1 METRRWIN
9 HSLPQ
14 TLGNAVIL
22 LYINAAFD
30 PPVRRGPVPHRH
42 LLIAGGKVAA
52 GYGIANERKWGYQL
66 GLVMAFLP
74 FVVRFLFSGLD
85 GVLGTSIISLHVRD
99 PAGRAPPPRAVAAS
113 TSASGSR

>member
-22 LYINAAFD
+22 LYINAAFTLLF
-30 PPVRRGPVPHRH
+30 GGLFSGIGL
-42 LLIAGGKVAA
+42 LLIAGQVGA

-74 FVVRFLFSGLD
+74 FVVRFLFSGID
-85 GVLGTSIISLHVRD
+85 GILGTNIINLLFEILLVALLLHEQ
-99 PAGRAPPPRAVAAS
+99 
-113 TSASGSR
+113 SREYQRIWFS